1 MNYPTP
7 RGWGISYA
15 NLKLLSMVINSFIF
29 YGLKIIVE
37 LIRDVL
43 YFPLWWYSRGLVNL
57 IFGVKNFLVDKQRAL
72 ALLVWVKN
80 IFKPMYAQYD
90 WQGMLISFFV
100 RLAQIIF
107 RSIFML
113 FWTILAVAVIIFWL
127 LLPILVIYE
136 ITFQFI

>member
-1 MNYPTP
+1 
-7 RGWGISYA
+7 
-15 NLKLLSMVINSFIF
+15 MVINNFIF